1 MERFASDADCL
12 TRSLQEPHAF
22 EEIFD
27 RHFYAVHRYL
37 HRRAGRDAADE
48 LAAET
53 FAVAFE
59 RRASCHASGSA
70 LPWLYGIAT
79 NLLRHRWRSER
90 RELRAY
96 GRSGTDGVVEH
107 SDETAASG
115 AGAFTQGAPLARA
128 LAAMRSRERDAL
140 LLYALG
146 DLTYEEVA
154 LALDAPIGTVRTWL
168 HRARRTAQRELAAD
182 PGFPLVTTGADL
194 NG

>member
-27 RHFYAVHRYL
+27 RHFDAVHRYL

-140 LLYALG
+140 LLYASA
-146 DLTYEEVA
+146 TS
-154 LALDAPIGTVRTWL
+154 RTRRSHL
-168 HRARRTAQRELAAD
+168 RSTHRSEPSG
-182 PGFPLVTTGADL
+182 PGFTGRAGPHNASSRRIPASL
-194 NG
+194 S